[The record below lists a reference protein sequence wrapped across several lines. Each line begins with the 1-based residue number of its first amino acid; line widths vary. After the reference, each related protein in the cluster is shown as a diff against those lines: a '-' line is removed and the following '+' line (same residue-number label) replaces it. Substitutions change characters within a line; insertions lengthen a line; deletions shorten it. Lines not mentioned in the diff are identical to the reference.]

1 MNFCKLFITSFIP
14 LFIHSLNNEKKY
26 IRYYIVRVGDTKWSN
41 FYLVDMQK
49 VSLSWT
55 SITPFHFWL
64 HVWALIEYLFLR
76 IWLLLVTSQVSTAQF
91 HMVASGPRS
100 WHCHTSFMAKPWW
113 DKEEEIRDSKHEKDS
128 THHLRPDS
136 KMDSGPDSQQ
146 GNMGLSPTDPC
157 QPEWAWMWFLP
168 SLQTRLRLA
177 DTSISACDI
186 LSTHCPWPTQPG
198 AVGPAAPTG
207 PWAKEQCFK
216 LLSWRSLI
224 MQP

>member
-91 HMVASGPRS
+91 HMVASGPGS

-113 DKEEEIRDSKHEKDS
+113 DKGENLCRVSYDPMFLATSYSHS
-128 THHLRPDS
+128 LH
-136 KMDSGPDSQQ
+136 
-146 GNMGLSPTDPC
+146 GLN
-157 QPEWAWMWFLP
+157 
-168 SLQTRLRLA
+168 
-177 DTSISACDI
+177 
-186 LSTHCPWPTQPG
+186 G
-198 AVGPAAPTG
+198 AVRKQGSVLCSGTA
-207 PWAKEQCFK
+207 EFYDNLQD
-216 LLSWRSLI
+216 SWS
-224 MQP
+224 